1 MWLAELQFRLVSDT
15 SYSQAEQQ
23 IRQYLEALIFQG
35 QLIGREFPTYF
46 ANDHFCSRVILP
58 AEDALIP
65 QHHSQRGQQA
75 LAALSEAG
83 LAYPKL
89 KLLGQDLMSSH
100 TDPCQPAEGYIVFT
114 NFAEQVSPLRC
125 SEHFAPVPLYRLGA
139 DSTTD
144 YEAFIRWQLQ
154 YQALDEIQMQ
164 QQRVLPKSAENAL
177 QQLHSTLNQQGRQL
191 ARQVEKLSGKTCYY
205 YLYSGSSPNCN
216 KEACKKCPGCASD
229 WGLDGSWHGLFQFR
243 CDSCR
248 LVSNIAWDCQ

>member
-46 ANDHFCSRVILP
+46 ASDHFCSRVILP
-58 AEDALIP
+58 AEDALIT
-65 QHHSQRGQQA
+65 QHHSPRGQQA
-75 LAALSEAG
+75 LAALPEAG

-100 TDPCQPAEGYIVFT
+100 TDPCQPAEGYILFT

-125 SEHFAPVPLYRLGA
+125 SAHFAPVPLYRLGA
-139 DSTTD
+139 DSTAD
-144 YEAFIRWQLQ
+144 YEDFIRWQLQ

-177 QQLHSTLNQQGRQL
+177 QQLHSKLNQQGRQL
-191 ARQVEKLSGKTCYY
+191 ARRVEKLSGKSCYY
-205 YLYSGSSPNCN
+205 YLYSGSSQDCSQ
-216 KEACKKCPGCASD
+216 EASKQCPGCASD
-229 WGLDGSWHGLFQFR
+229 WRLDGSWHGLFQFR
-243 CDSCR
+243 CDHCR

>member
-15 SYSQAEQQ
+15 SYHQAEQQ

-46 ANDHFCSRVILP
+46 AGDHFCSRVILP
-58 AEDALIP
+58 TEDALKP
-65 QHHSQRGQQA
+65 QYHSQRGQQA
-75 LAALSEAG
+75 LAALPEAG
-83 LAYPKL
+83 LSYPKL

-100 TDPCQPAEGYIVFT
+100 TDPCQPAPGYLLFT

-125 SEHFAPVPLYRLGA
+125 SEHFAPVPLFRLGA
-139 DSTTD
+139 EKHSD
-144 YEAFIRWQLQ
+144 YEDFIRWQLQ

-177 QQLHSTLNQQGRQL
+177 QQLHSKLNRQGRRL
-191 ARQVEKLSGKTCYY
+191 ARRVEQLSGKACYY
-205 YLYSGSSPNCN
+205 YLYSGSSPDCQL
-216 KEACKKCPGCASD
+216 EASKVCPGCGSD
-229 WGLDGSWHGLFQFR
+229 WQLSDHWHGLFQFR
-243 CDSCR
+243 CDNCR

>member
-1 MWLAELQFRLVSDT
+1 MWLAELQFRLLSDT

-58 AEDALIP
+58 AEDALKP

-75 LAALSEAG
+75 LAALPEAG
-83 LAYPKL
+83 LSYPKL

-100 TDPCQPAEGYIVFT
+100 TDPCQPAAGYLLFT

-125 SEHFAPVPLYRLGA
+125 SEHFAPVPLYQLGV
-139 DSTTD
+139 DSTKD
-144 YEAFIRWQLQ
+144 YEDFIRWQLQ

-177 QQLHSTLNQQGRQL
+177 QQLHSRLNQQGRQL
-191 ARQVEKLSGKTCYY
+191 AKRVEKLSGTACYY
-205 YLYSGSSPNCN
+205 YLYSGSSDDCSR
-216 KEACKKCPGCASD
+216 EASKKCPGCGGD
-229 WGLDGSWHGLFQFR
+229 WQLNSSWHGLFQFR
-243 CDSCR
+243 CDHCR